1 MVSTYI
7 IVSAIVAVIAIA
19 LGGAYVSGAMDP
31 VVEQIGIY
39 FFKAKAQAEAKKLQA
54 QGLKEGEDFIKGEFY
69 LYS

>member
-7 IVSAIVAVIAIA
+7 IVSAIVAIIAIA